1 MASHIAMLLWKYRME
16 TMNICRSFRHRL
28 MHFSVIIFHD
38 TLQTYA
44 CRLRSNHRFKSRQ
57 NIGRTVL
64 ALEYLWRNS
73 QLGNVFAI
81 YFDFSF
87 LRGLV
92 GCQLSYIVISVGIDC
107 DFVCCYCVVLL
118 CSDSFTFLHL
128 TLVNIDKMVSV
139 DDLLSQLTLDE
150 KVNFTFSATMK
161 YEYTNMNRFHFLLG
175 RTSGKQSISLDSA
188 YHR

>member
-1 MASHIAMLLWKYRME
+1 MASHIATLLWKYRME

-28 MHFSVIIFHD
+28 MQFSVTTFHD
-38 TLQTYA
+38 TTDL

-92 GCQLSYIVISVGIDC
+92 DCQLSYIVISVRIDC
-107 DFVCCYCVVLL
+107 DFVCCYIFVLL
-118 CSDSFTFLHL
+118 CLDSFTFLRL
-128 TLVNIDKMVSV
+128 TLVNTDKMVSV

-150 KVNFTFSATMK
+150 KVCLTCSHDCNVTMLTCIDFTSCW
-161 YEYTNMNRFHFLLG
+161 EELLG
-175 RTSGKQSISLDSA
+175 NS
-188 YHR
+188 